1 MRANDNGGFQGDL
14 VVERESSLPA
24 DPPGNKV
31 VDDLHPKH
39 EGDGDAFLENHQ
51 PVLHHMRAAIL

>member
-1 MRANDNGGFQGDL
+1 MRGNDNGDFKGNL
-14 VVERESSLPA
+14 VVEGESSLPA

-51 PVLHHMRAAIL
+51 PVLHHM